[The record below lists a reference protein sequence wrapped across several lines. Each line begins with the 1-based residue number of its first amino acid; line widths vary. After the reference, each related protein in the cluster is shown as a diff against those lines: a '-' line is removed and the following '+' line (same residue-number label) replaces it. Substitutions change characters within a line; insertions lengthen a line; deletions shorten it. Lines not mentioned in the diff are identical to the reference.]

1 MTKLSTAYL
10 LLIFSLTNIYGQKTM
25 SPEMLWQIGRVT
37 LEDVSPDG
45 KKAIYG
51 LTSYNV
57 EKNASSRELFEVNI
71 ENQQNKALTQF
82 GQKVYG
88 SQYLNKGQLIG
99 FFFQGQYH
107 VMNADGT
114 DIRQLTNIDGLSN
127 PKAYEINGKILLL
140 FSKEVKTMKHLG
152 DLYPSLPY
160 AKAMVFDDLMYR
172 HWNQYSDEYCNHV
185 CYTWLSYQPSKQLVS
200 DYTDI
205 MQGENYDSPTMPFG
219 GSEDFELSPNGKT
232 IVYVCKKLN
241 GKAYAKS
248 TNTDLY
254 LYDLATKKTIN
265 FTEGL
270 LGYDKNPSWSPDGKF
285 LAWTSM
291 PRDGYESDVNE
302 IYVHEMSTGD
312 RFKLVEGQY
321 VSSFIWTSNNQIKYC
336 LPKDG
341 VEQIHEAE
349 FSRKKGVFN
358 RKSNGIVRNDRNNYG
373 HMAFAN
379 GILVVE
385 RQNMNRATE
394 LFSIDNKGKIVQI
407 TNVNQ
412 FIYNDLDTGKIEKR
426 YVTTTD
432 GKQMLVWVAY
442 PPNFDP
448 NKKYPALLY
457 CQGGPQS
464 QVSQFYSFRWNFQ
477 LMAAKGYIVVA
488 PNRRGLPGFGID
500 WNEKI
505 SGDWGGQAM
514 EDYLS
519 AIDNIRNEPFVD
531 SEKIGAVGASY
542 GGYSVYM
549 LAGIHKNRFKCFIS
563 HCGLFNLESW
573 YGSTEE
579 LFFANWDIGG
589 PYWDSRFQ
597 ESYNRFNPKNYVK
610 NWNTPI
616 LVIHGGKDFRV
627 PENQGMEAFQAAQ
640 LQGIPS
646 KFLYFPEEGHWV
658 LQPQN
663 GLVWHSEFFNWLDKW
678 LN

>member
-1 MTKLSTAYL
+1 
-10 LLIFSLTNIYGQKTM
+10 
-25 SPEMLWQIGRVT
+25 
-37 LEDVSPDG
+37 
-45 KKAIYG
+45 
-51 LTSYNV
+51 
-57 EKNASSRELFEVNI
+57 
-71 ENQQNKALTQF
+71 
-82 GQKVYG
+82 
-88 SQYLNKGQLIG
+88 
-99 FFFQGQYH
+99 
-107 VMNADGT
+107 
-114 DIRQLTNIDGLSN
+114 
-127 PKAYEINGKILLL
+127 
-140 FSKEVKTMKHLG
+140 
-152 DLYPSLPY
+152 
-160 AKAMVFDDLMYR
+160 
-172 HWNQYSDEYCNHV
+172 
-185 CYTWLSYQPSKQLVS
+185 
-200 DYTDI
+200 
-205 MQGENYDSPTMPFG
+205 
-219 GSEDFELSPNGKT
+219 
-232 IVYVCKKLN
+232 
-241 GKAYAKS
+241 
-248 TNTDLY
+248 
-254 LYDLATKKTIN
+254 
-265 FTEGL
+265 
-270 LGYDKNPSWSPDGKF
+270 
-285 LAWTSM
+285 
-291 PRDGYESDVNE
+291 
-302 IYVHEMSTGD
+302 
-312 RFKLVEGQY
+312 
-321 VSSFIWTSNNQIKYC
+321 
-336 LPKDG
+336 
-341 VEQIHEAE
+341 
-349 FSRKKGVFN
+349 
-358 RKSNGIVRNDRNNYG
+358 
-373 HMAFAN
+373 MAFAN

-394 LFSIDNKGKIVQI
+394 LFSIDNKGKIAQI